1 MAARPTR
8 ALRLSLLPL
17 LLLASTGVDRC
28 EFSTAP
34 GTGALRI
41 RGTIHFVEAEGG
53 CWQLEA
59 TDGRRFDLRPSELPE
74 AARRD
79 GARVTLLGTPRKDIA
94 SVCRVGTV
102 FEIEQVVQVE
112 DG

>member
-1 MAARPTR
+1 MAARPPRT
-8 ALRLSLLPL
+8 LRLSLLPL

-34 GTGALRI
+34 GTFALRI
-41 RGTIHFVEAEGG
+41 SGTIHFLEVEGG

-59 TDGRRFDLRPSELPE
+59 ADGRRFELRASELPE

-79 GARVTLLGTPRKDIA
+79 GARVTLLGTPRDDVA
-94 SVCRVGTV
+94 SVCQVGTFLEV
-102 FEIEQVVQVE
+102 ERVVRVE
-112 DG
+112 G